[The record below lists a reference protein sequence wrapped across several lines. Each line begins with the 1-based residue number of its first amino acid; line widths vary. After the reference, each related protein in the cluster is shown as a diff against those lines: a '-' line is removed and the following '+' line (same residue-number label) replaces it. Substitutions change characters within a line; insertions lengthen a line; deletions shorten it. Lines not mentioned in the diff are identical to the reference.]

1 MSEMMQP
8 IALWSLA
15 APANCQC
22 PEYWGDIIRA
32 IFSSAASKALFP
44 DAEISRDLF
53 AKLLRPEDIARDHAA
68 WIAALD
74 PQGSR
79 VYDLIYPIRRPSD
92 GAERWINSRAQVE
105 FDGDRPIRIM
115 GALRD
120 VTEENFA
127 KFAPERVNRSEDQLS
142 LFIECAP
149 AAIAMLDR
157 DLRYLAASARW
168 RAYLMIEQDPVGRRH
183 CDVCPN
189 FPPSWNSMHAACLAG
204 AVESSEGEPFRCA
217 DGEVRWMRWE
227 AHPWRDGTG
236 AIGGIVVSAEDITAR
251 REAEAVAMH
260 LAAIVTSSHEAIVS
274 KNRDR
279 IITSWNA
286 AATKLLGF
294 TPDEIIGQSINRIIP
309 PECLDEERRIVE
321 RLMANAGVD
330 HFETRR
336 MAKDGRRLDVS
347 LTISPIKDAS
357 GATLGACT
365 ILHDISER
373 KHAEMALRESEALLR
388 IALHAARA
396 MAFQWNVVT
405 GEASWSPEAATL
417 LGVDPTAPPTYA
429 IWLESV
435 HPEDREIVDGAMR
448 AAVEKQTSQY
458 QTEYRLVLPSGEL
471 RWIAA
476 IGDVDFDPEGMPL
489 RVSGINLDIT
499 SQKRGALALR
509 ESETA
514 LRRSQTLLRLAVD
527 AARLT
532 YANID
537 FSCQTVE
544 VAENFS
550 LVMGYAPLAPLGGA
564 SFLPEAMGSLLG
576 HVAPMDRAR
585 VAGAFQQF
593 LAGAET
599 GRIEYRVIGDD
610 RIERWIDGGWSLEL
624 GANGRPTIAFLTALD
639 VTKIVDGR
647 EALAAAK
654 AEAEDANRA
663 KSKFLAAASHDLR
676 QPVQSLTFML
686 AAIRRRVGAAP
697 EIVQAVDMAERAVS
711 SLSSLLTGILD
722 ISKLDAGVVEPVMEC
737 VDLGA
742 LILQLKDEYAP
753 RAAEVGLVLRAAPQ
767 ALYAWTDAALLERI
781 LRNLLEN
788 ALRYTSRGG
797 VLIGLRRKGEN
808 VRIDVIDTGRGIPEN
823 KQREIFEEFR
833 QLDNPA
839 RDSSRGLGLGLA
851 IVFRLAK
858 LLGTRAEV
866 SSRPG
871 HGSRFSISLPLDH
884 IGERIE
890 RTESELENL
899 GGRILVIEDNL
910 DLRQAFEFMLHEWSY
925 ETIAAATGEEAIEK
939 ASEENWRFDAIV
951 ADHRLGPGLNGV
963 AAATEIARRAN
974 RAISTII
981 ITGDTDKERIA
992 EVHASGFAMLHKPV
1006 PAEELRNYLAQAIS
1020 SC

>member
-1 MSEMMQP
+1 MMQP
-8 IALWSLA
+8 IVLWTFA
-15 APANCQC
+15 APDNCKG
-22 PEYWGDIIRA
+22 PEYRGDIIRS
-32 IFSSAASKALFP
+32 IFSSAGSKALFGLSP
-44 DAEISRDLF
+44 DAEISRELI

-74 PQGSR
+74 PKGSR
-79 VYDLIYPIRRPSD
+79 VYDIRYPIRRLSD
-92 GAERWINSRAQVE
+92 GAERWINSTAQVE
-105 FDGDRPIRIM
+105 FDGDRPIRIL

-120 VTEENFA
+120 VTEEN
-127 KFAPERVNRSEDQLS
+127 FAPERVNRSEDQLS

-168 RAYLMIEQDPVGRRH
+168 RSYLKIEQDPAGRSH
-183 CDVCPN
+183 YEVCPN
-189 FPPSWNSMHAACLAG
+189 FPPSWKSMYDSCLAG
-204 AVESSEGEPFRCA
+204 AVESSEGEPFHCT

-227 AHPWRDGTG
+227 AHPWRDRTG
-236 AIGGIVVSAEDITAR
+236 VIGGIVVSAEDITAR

-294 TPDEIIGQSINRIIP
+294 TPEEIIGQPINRIIP
-309 PECLDEERRIVE
+309 PECLDEERRIAE
-321 RLMANAGVD
+321 RDEGVD

-347 LTISPIKDAS
+347 LTISPIKDAN

-373 KHAEMALRESEALLR
+373 KHAEMALRKSEALLR
-388 IALHAARA
+388 IALQAARA
-396 MAFQWNVVT
+396 MAFQWNVAT
-405 GEASWSPEAATL
+405 GEASWSTEAATL

-435 HPEDREIVDGAMR
+435 HPEDRAIVDSAMR

-458 QTEYRLVLPSGEL
+458 QTEYRVLLPSGEL

-476 IGDVDFDPEGMPL
+476 IGDVDFDPEGRPL

-514 LRRSQTLLRLAVD
+514 LRRSQTLLSLAVD

-550 LVMGYAPLAPLGGA
+550 LVMGYAPLAPHGGA
-564 SFLPEAMGSLLG
+564 TSLPEAMGSLLG

-585 VAGAFQQF
+585 VAAAFQRF
-593 LAGAET
+593 LAGEET

-624 GANGRPTIAFLTALD
+624 GANGRPTHAFLTALD
-639 VTKIVDGR
+639 ITKIVEGR
-647 EALAAAK
+647 EALAVAK

-697 EIVQAVDMAERAVS
+697 EIVKAVDMAEGAVT

-742 LILQLKDEYAP
+742 LILRLKNEYAP
-753 RAAEVGLVLRAAPQ
+753 RAAEAGLVLHAGPQ

-797 VLIGLRRKGEN
+797 ILLGLRRHGEN

-884 IGERIE
+884 LGDMIE
-890 RTESELENL
+890 RTVSELENR
-899 GGRILVIEDNL
+899 GGRILVIEDNF

-939 ASEENWRFDAIV
+939 ASAENWRFDAIV

-1006 PAEELRNYLAQAIS
+1006 PAEELRSYLAHVIS
-1020 SC
+1020 GG